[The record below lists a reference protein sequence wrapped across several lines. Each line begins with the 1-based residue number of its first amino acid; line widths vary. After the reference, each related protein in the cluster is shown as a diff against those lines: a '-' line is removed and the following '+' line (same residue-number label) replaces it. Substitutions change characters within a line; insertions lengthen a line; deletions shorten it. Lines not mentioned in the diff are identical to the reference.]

1 MIDIVLKLALH
12 ENTLPAGSI
21 VPVVSFLH
29 WTLTFSS
36 PEYPW
41 LTCYAS
47 YLLSHAKSDDMK
59 SLPPYSGDKKRLVKL
74 IKLQFNLSIRPP
86 WGQKT
91 ETVVER
97 WPFSRGLNKSQC
109 LNCPLRKSGR
119 CGEVAVQQIR
129 RPVRDQSN
137 HQMRNATLFTD
148 RKTQTEI
155 FNRTK
160 ELYHLRHNDLSGI
173 FSIMESTP

>member
-1 MIDIVLKLALH
+1 MF
-12 ENTLPAGSI
+12 ENPRRGRRARNFTTN
-21 VPVVSFLH
+21 VPKILDRKSSSEQI
-29 WTLTFSS
+29 FSENCRWV
-36 PEYPW
+36 P
-41 LTCYAS
+41 L
-47 YLLSHAKSDDMK
+47 
-59 SLPPYSGDKKRLVKL
+59 
-74 IKLQFNLSIRPP
+74 
-86 WGQKT
+86 KT

-109 LNCPLRKSGR
+109 LNCPPRKSGR

-137 HQMRNATLFTD
+137 HQIRNATLFTD

-160 ELYHLRHNDLSGI
+160 ELYHLRHKDLSGI